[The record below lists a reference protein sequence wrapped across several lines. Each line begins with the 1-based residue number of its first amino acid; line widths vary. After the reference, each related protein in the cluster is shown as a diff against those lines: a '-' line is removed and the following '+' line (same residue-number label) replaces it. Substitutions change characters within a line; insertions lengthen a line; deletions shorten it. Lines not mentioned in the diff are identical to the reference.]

1 MRWLRRAVQRWG
13 GRAVGIAV
21 TGIGLY
27 IVAPSVI
34 ALFGAWP
41 DLERVRPW
49 WFVVLAGLQMS
60 SFAALWLLLRISLP
74 ATRWRDISASQAV
87 GNAVSKVFPGGAAAG
102 GVMQGRMLVVA
113 GRPAGEVTS
122 ALSATGL
129 LTTGVLLSLPLL
141 TVPTLLIG
149 PPPARKL
156 EYGLFVSFVLA
167 VVVMGLGTA
176 MLKWDRF
183 VTWVGRGA
191 GHVIHLVRR
200 RITVDS
206 VERKLH
212 AERDQVAAA
221 FAGRWTRAMGAA
233 AASRM
238 FDYACLVAAL
248 YAVGAEIRPA
258 RVLLAYVIAI
268 GLGMVPITPG
278 GLGVVEAGLTTWLVL
293 SGVSADQAVVGT
305 LLYRLAS
312 YWLPIPLGA
321 LAYAG
326 WHVHRRLGLPDP
338 ADPAV

>member
-1 MRWLRRAVQRWG
+1 M
-13 GRAVGIAV
+13 
-21 TGIGLY
+21 
-27 IVAPSVI
+27 
-34 ALFGAWP
+34 
-41 DLERVRPW
+41 
-49 WFVVLAGLQMS
+49 
-60 SFAALWLLLRISLP
+60 
-74 ATRWRDISASQAV
+74 
-87 GNAVSKVFPGGAAAG
+87 
-102 GVMQGRMLVVA
+102 
-113 GRPAGEVTS
+113 
-122 ALSATGL
+122 
-129 LTTGVLLSLPLL
+129 
-141 TVPTLLIG
+141 
-149 PPPARKL
+149 
-156 EYGLFVSFVLA
+156 SFVLA

-221 FAGRWTRAMGAA
+221 FAGRWTRAVGAA

-258 RVLLAYVIAI
+258 RVLLAYVIAM

-278 GLGVVEAGLTTWLVL
+278 GLGVVEAGLTTWLLL

-321 LAYAG
+321 LAWAG
-326 WHVHRRLGLPDP
+326 WHVHRRLDPPDP
-338 ADPAV
+338 ADPEL